1 MSVRGSKVRTIFK
14 GSLLMRDPLLRLLFL
29 NGLTGLVISGVVLA
43 GLFATNVGQLRY
55 LILKAEDPVLP
66 IVMLAMG
73 LFVTLGS
80 VVMGTAIMM
89 LRDDDRA
96 KGSGGRG
103 RGNGKPGRDAR
114 FSGDLQPI
122 RVEVRS
128 RQ

>member
-1 MSVRGSKVRTIFK
+1 
-14 GSLLMRDPLLRLLFL
+14 MRDPLLRLLFL
-29 NGLTGLVISGVVLA
+29 NALIGLVISGVVLA

-55 LILKAEDPVLP
+55 LILRAEDPVLP
-66 IVMLAMG
+66 MVMLAMG

-89 LRDDDRA
+89 LRDEDKSA
-96 KGSGGRG
+96 SGGGGRG
-103 RGNGKPGRDAR
+103 RGRKLPERGD
-114 FSGDLQPI
+114 FVHGDLQPI